1 MKKKAIKIQPGID
14 KLEGKTGFY
23 TRLKLMELKFKTSL

>member
-1 MKKKAIKIQPGID
+1 MNITKKGEKMKKKAIKIQPGID

-23 TRLKLMELKFKTSL
+23 TS